1 MIDAKEQALKTER
14 RGEVAILWMDVPGKA
29 VNTLS
34 SDFSPQFA
42 EVFDSLE
49 HDTGVRAIVFAS
61 AKKTGFIVGADLEMI
76 HAARTE
82 AGAATLS
89 RDGQVAMDRLEAF
102 PKPVVAAIDGPCLG
116 GGLELAL
123 ACAARVASDSKA
135 TKLGL
140 PEVQLG
146 LLPGAGGTQRL
157 PRLIGVQ
164 AALDMMLTG
173 RQLNAKKAKKVGLVD
188 EIVPAAIL
196 IDVALEHARKLAA
209 RVPEHRAGFLDKL
222 TDKHALTEMALTKN
236 PVGRKVL
243 FDQARSQLLAKSRGN
258 YPSPEAI
265 LRVVR
270 IGLEKGMKAGL
281 AAESEE
287 FGRLVMSPE
296 AAQLMGIFFATT
308 AMKKDSGVDDPKVK
322 ARPIHKV
329 GVLGGGL
336 MGAGVAFVTATR
348 AKMHVRLEDKDDA
361 GVLHGLGHV
370 RAELDKGVKRKRL
383 TRQDADRLMLDVTG
397 TTDYSG
403 LKNAEVVIE
412 AVFEDL
418 ELKRRM
424 VRDVEAAAGPE
435 VIFASN
441 TSSLP
446 ITAIAEA
453 SAHPETVI
461 GMHYFSPVEKMPLL
475 EIITTDKTADWVTA
489 TCVALGKKQGKTVI
503 VVRDG
508 VGFYTTRILA
518 PLMNEAAYL
527 LSEGV
532 PIERIDGS
540 MVDFGFPVGPIKL
553 TDEVGI
559 DVGAKV
565 GKVLVAAFGDRLSPP
580 NGMERLVADGR
591 SGRKNGR
598 GFYRYDGEKGV
609 DKSVYGVLGVKPTN
623 TSVSDHEIAWRC
635 TLAMVNEACRCLGEG
650 ILRSPRD
657 GDIGAIFGLGFPP
670 FRGGPFRLADSVGPA
685 EILNRLEAYEER
697 FGARFSPAPMLRKLA
712 ESDGK
717 FHREPS
723 QGR

>member
-1 MIDAKEQALKTER
+1 MNDTTQRSALSIEK
-14 RGEVAILWMDVPGKA
+14 RGDVAILWMDDPDKP

-34 SDFSPQFA
+34 DGFSEEFEQAFA
-42 EVFDSLE
+42 SLE
-49 HDTGVRAIVFAS
+49 TDAEVRAIVFAS
-61 AKKTGFIVGADLEMI
+61 AKKTGFIVGADIDMI
-76 HAARTE
+76 HAVKTE
-82 AGAATLS
+82 EAAAKLS
-89 RDGQVAMDRLEAF
+89 SDAQVSMNRLEAF
-102 PKPVVAAIDGPCLG
+102 PKPVVAAIDGACLG

-123 ACAARVASDSKA
+123 ACAARVASDEKS

-157 PRLIGVQ
+157 PRLIGVT
-164 AALDMMLTG
+164 AALDLMLTG
-173 RQLNAKKAKKVGLVD
+173 RQVNAKKAKKLGLVD

-196 IDVALEHARKLAA
+196 IDVALEHAKKLAA
-209 RVPEHRAGFLDKL
+209 RVPQRRPGLVDKL
-222 TDKHALTEMALTKN
+222 TDKEALTELALAKN
-236 PVGRKVL
+236 PFGRKLL
-243 FDQARSQLLAKSRGN
+243 FDQARSRLLTKSRGN

-270 IGLEKGMKAGL
+270 VGLERGMQAGL

-287 FGRLVMSPE
+287 FGKLVMSPE

-322 ARPIHKV
+322 ARPVTKV

-348 AKMHVRLEDKDDA
+348 AKKHVRLKDKDDA
-361 GVLHGLGHV
+361 GVLCGLAHV

-383 TRQDADRLMLDVTG
+383 TRQAADALMLEVTG

-403 LKNAEVVIE
+403 LRNAEIVIE

-424 VRDVEAAAGPE
+424 LRDVEAAGGPE

-489 TCVALGKKQGKTVI
+489 TCVKLGKKQGKTVI

-532 PIERIDGS
+532 AIERIDGA
-540 MVDFGFPVGPIKL
+540 MVDFGFPIGPIKL

-565 GKVLVAAFGDRLSPP
+565 GKVLVEAFGDRLSPP
-580 NGMERLVADGR
+580 EGMERLVADGR

-609 DKSVYGVLGVKPTN
+609 DKSVYDVLGVKPTN
-623 TSVSDHEIAWRC
+623 TGISDHEIAWRC
-635 TLAMVNEACRCLGEG
+635 TLAMVNEACRCMGDG
-650 ILRSPRD
+650 VLRSARD

-670 FRGGPFRLADSVGPA
+670 FRGGPFRFADGIGPA

-697 FGARFSPAPMLRKLA
+697 FGARFAAAPMLRELA
-712 ESDGK
+712 EADGR
-717 FHREPS
+717 FHS
-723 QGR
+723 A